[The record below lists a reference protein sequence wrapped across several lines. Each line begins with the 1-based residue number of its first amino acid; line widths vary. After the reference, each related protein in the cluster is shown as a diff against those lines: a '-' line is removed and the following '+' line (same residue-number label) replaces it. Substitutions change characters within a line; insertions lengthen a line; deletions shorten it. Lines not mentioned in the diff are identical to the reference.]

1 MFEVN
6 AIAIRALMSKHGW
19 TITALSQ
26 ATHLHDK
33 TCRKLVNG
41 GKVNLKVLATA
52 AQIFGVDMEEL
63 ILKEVVA

>member
-1 MFEVN
+1 MFKVN
-6 AIAIRALMSKHGW
+6 AIAIRALMSKCSW
-19 TITALSQ
+19 TIADLSR
-26 ATHLHDK
+26 ATHSHDK

-63 ILKEVVA
+63 ILKEVAA